1 MRSRGLKKEG
11 QLAVIVSP
19 NFLWGTR
26 QARAR
31 EAILK
36 HAFLLAVIS
45 LPPNVFAHS
54 SIPSAI
60 LILNRSRD
68 GKTYMVRVSTSF
80 TTRDD
85 KGGKVIYVGKGKN
98 LNRRVFA
105 DHLGGDLKIS
115 TSTFRRSV
123 NRVYG
128 ISPGQPLKEWV
139 RSNCSF
145 AFVAIPDPDL
155 CSAVE
160 ALTVLVLRQQGCK
173 LFNA

>member
-1 MRSRGLKKEG
+1 MAPN
-11 QLAVIVSP
+11 QDIDAVLQEVKTLIE
-19 NFLWGTR
+19 
-26 QARAR
+26 Q
-31 EAILK
+31 
-36 HAFLLAVIS
+36 LLAA
-45 LPPNVFAHS
+45 PPSPS
-54 SIPSAI
+54 SDIPTSQGVY
-60 LILNRSRD
+60 LI
-68 GKTYMVRVSTSF
+68 Y
-80 TTRDD
+80 D

-105 DHLGGDLKIS
+105 DHLGGDLKMS

-128 ISPGQPLKEWV
+128 ISPGQPLREWV

-160 ALTVLVLRQQGCK
+160 ALAVLVLRQQGFK